1 MAYRDSYSDPDEGD
15 DAAAESDIDDR
26 ERPDPSDV
34 DDPEDDGPESVPC
47 PYCRTWISEDA
58 ELCPHCKS
66 YISDEDAPR
75 RHPWWLVAGVVVC
88 LLIVLLWIL

>member
-1 MAYRDSYSDPDEGD
+1 MPPPNRTSTTAS
-15 DAAAESDIDDR
+15 
-26 ERPDPSDV
+26 
-34 DDPEDDGPESVPC
+34 GPTPPTSTTRKTTGPNRSRA
-47 PYCRTWISEDA
+47 PTAGISEDA